1 MSRRSRWIVKDPGD
15 VAELGRAFSYPFE
28 LSQFDAAFCYFQSP
42 HGVGINDPSRFRFQG
57 GHYVDGSIVWSDLGN
72 GHFECPSI
80 NDVPAGGFVC
90 VPVGV
95 AFTAISEPYDDVR
108 TPMKYTPGLVRVHYH
123 TEWWRAETTI
133 IIEGVRF

>member
-1 MSRRSRWIVKDPGD
+1 MLPSWAEHSRI
-15 VAELGRAFSYPFE
+15 LLSY
-28 LSQFDAAFCYFQSP
+28 LSSMR
-42 HGVGINDPSRFRFQG
+42 RFAISSLRM
-57 GHYVDGSIVWSDLGN
+57 SDLGN